1 MYACDV
7 VFAMVAYNLTF
18 KMTFSTFEASHISVV
33 PACLYMQ
40 VVMFLTARG
49 VHPPKPMMH
58 ALLFQITPISEH
70 LSESHKKFQDY
81 FFSNKCLSLSTKI
94 SKDLFTFT
102 PYFAEY
108 TYWTSQLTAHIHT
121 CKCIVVRFLG
131 SKDSSATD
139 DL

>member
-70 LSESHKKFQDY
+70 LSESHKNFQDY
-81 FFSNKCLSLSTKI
+81 FFFKQMSVFIHQNFQGPFYFHPLFRRIHVLDVPAHSTH
-94 SKDLFTFT
+94 S
-102 PYFAEY
+102 YM
-108 TYWTSQLTAHIHT
+108 
-121 CKCIVVRFLG
+121 
-131 SKDSSATD
+131 
-139 DL
+139 